1 MSIAK
6 CVVRLKDSHD
16 TEHSVVVY
24 AESLYEAVLRGLNR
38 LVDVGWET
46 DTGETVKQVEVEIH
60 QEPTKHMVD
69 VPKLL
74 AWINQNAMSPRQQT
88 LKEKL
93 RKLLGKRQYW

>member
-1 MSIAK
+1 MSISK

-46 DTGETVKQVEVEIH
+46 DTDETVEVEIY
-60 QEPTKHMVD
+60 QEPTKHVVN

-74 AWINQNAMSPRQQT
+74 NWVKQGSGSPAQQT
-88 LKEKL
+88 RKERL
-93 RKLLGKRQYW
+93 RKLLWTR